1 MTEKIKIA
9 KDFLIKETYC
19 KFNKGDCDLDCG
31 VCEYNTDSYGYDG
44 DAQKAIYDT
53 AIRSLKAWE
62 EVIEKLEEREIEYS
76 NNEFKPLA
84 DNMYYWRVRNLGI
97 RDAINIINQKLAE
110 IEE

>member
-1 MTEKIKIA
+1 MTENIKNA

-53 AIRSLKAWE
+53 AIRSLQAWE
-62 EVIEKLEEREIEYS
+62 KVLQEMEELKQ
-76 NNEFKPLA
+76 EFKN
-84 DNMYYWRVRNLGI
+84 DRRI
-97 RDAINIINQKLAE
+97 HEAIAVNISIKRIKQKLAE